1 MQLPIYLD
9 HAATT
14 PVAPEVLEAMLP
26 YFTEMYGNSA
36 SLYSLGMQSREAVE
50 NARKIVA
57 VALNASKNEIIFTSG
72 GTESD
77 NMALRG
83 VVQAYSGLRKHLLAT
98 PIEHHAVLETLEKL
112 EREGYELE
120 MIPVDSAGLV
130 DPMEVQKRLRPDTL
144 LVSVMHANNEI
155 GTVQPIREIGRL
167 CREQGVIF
175 HTDAVQTFGKLP
187 IDVKEM
193 NIDLLSVSAHKLY
206 GPKGVGA
213 LYLRRGISFSR
224 FQEGGE
230 QERGRRGGTLNVP
243 GIVGLGRAVEISI
256 NEMDQEADRLTCL
269 REYFFKKLT
278 DNISGIAFNGSR
290 EHRLPM
296 NIHVCIEGVHGE
308 SVLLS
313 LDTAGICASAGSACS
328 SGSQDPSHV
337 LKAINMPRDLARSAL
352 RMTMGKTTTIETI
365 DYAVESLAQSV
376 KELRL
381 LSPSCLA

>member
-14 PVAPEVLEAMLP
+14 PVAPEVLKAMLP

-50 NARKIVA
+50 DARKIVA
-57 VALNASKNEIIFTSG
+57 DALNASKNEIVFTSG

-83 VVQAYSGLRKHLLAT
+83 VVKANSGSRKHLLAT

-112 EREGYELE
+112 EHEGYEFE
-120 MIPVDSAGLV
+120 MIPVDSVGIV
-130 DPMEVQKRLRPDTL
+130 DPMEVQKRIRPDTL

-155 GTVQPIREIGRL
+155 GSVQPIREVGSL
-167 CREQGVIF
+167 CRERGVIF

-193 NIDLLSVSAHKLY
+193 NIDLLSVSAHKFY

-213 LYLRRGISFSR
+213 LYLRRGVSFSR
-224 FQEGGE
+224 FQEGGD

-243 GIVGLGRAVEISI
+243 GIVGLGRAAEIAI
-256 NEMDQEADRLTCL
+256 NEMEQEAVRLTCL
-269 REYFFKKLT
+269 REYFFNKLT
-278 DNISGIAFNGSR
+278 DNITGIVINGSR
-290 EHRLPM
+290 VHRLPM
-296 NIHVCIEGVHGE
+296 NVHVCIEGVHGE
-308 SVLLS
+308 SILLS

-337 LKAINMPRDLARSAL
+337 LRAIGMPRDLARSAL
-352 RMTMGKTTTIETI
+352 RMTMGKATTIKTI
-365 DYAVESLAQSV
+365 DYVVESLAQSV

-381 LSPSCLA
+381 MSASCLA

>member
-26 YFTEMYGNSA
+26 YFTERYGNSA

-50 NARKIVA
+50 DARKIVA
-57 VALNASKNEIIFTSG
+57 DALNASKNEIIFTSG

-83 VVQAYSGLRKHLLAT
+83 VVKSNSGSRKHLLAT

-112 EREGYELE
+112 EHEGYELE
-120 MIPVDSAGLV
+120 MIPVDSVGLV
-130 DPMEVQKRLRPDTL
+130 DPLEVQKRLRSDTL

-155 GTVQPIREIGRL
+155 GTVQPIREIGSL
-167 CREQGVIF
+167 CRERGVIF
-175 HTDAVQTFGKLP
+175 HTDAVQAFGKLL

-193 NIDLLSVSAHKLY
+193 NIDLLSVSAHKFY

-213 LYLRRGISFSR
+213 LYLRRGVSLSR
-224 FQEGGE
+224 FQEGGD

-243 GIVGLGRAVEISI
+243 GIVGLGRAAEISI
-256 NEMDQEADRLTCL
+256 NEMEQEAARLTCL
-269 REYFFKKLT
+269 REYFFNKLT
-278 DNISGIAFNGSR
+278 DNITGITVNGSR
-290 EHRLPM
+290 VHRLPM
-296 NIHVCIEGVHGE
+296 NVHVCIEGVHGE
-308 SVLLS
+308 SILLS

-337 LKAINMPRDLARSAL
+337 LKAIGVPRDLARSAL
-352 RMTMGKTTTIETI
+352 RMTMGKTTTIKTI
-365 DYAVESLAQSV
+365 DYVVESLAQSV

-381 LSPSCLA
+381 MSASCLA

>member
-50 NARKIVA
+50 DARKIVA
-57 VALNASKNEIIFTSG
+57 DALNASKNEIVFTSG

-83 VVQAYSGLRKHLLAT
+83 VVQANSGSRKHLLTT

-112 EREGYELE
+112 EHEGYELE
-120 MIPVDSAGLV
+120 MIPVDSVGLV
-130 DPMEVQKRLRPDTL
+130 DPIEVLKRLRPDTL
-144 LVSVMHANNEI
+144 LISVMHANNEI
-155 GTVQPIREIGRL
+155 GTVQPIKEIGSL
-167 CREQGVIF
+167 CRERGVIF

-193 NIDLLSVSAHKLY
+193 NIDLLSISAHKFY

-213 LYLRRGISFSR
+213 LYLRRGISLSR
-224 FQEGGE
+224 FQEGGD

-243 GIVGLGRAVEISI
+243 GIVGLGRAAEISI
-256 NEMDQEADRLTCL
+256 NEMEQEAARLTCL
-269 REYFFKKLT
+269 RDYFFNKLT
-278 DNISGIAFNGSR
+278 DNITGIAVNGSR
-290 EHRLPM
+290 THRLPM
-296 NIHVCIEGVHGE
+296 NVHICIEGVHGE
-308 SVLLS
+308 SILLS
-313 LDTAGICASAGSACS
+313 LDTVGICASAGSACS

-337 LKAINMPRDLARSAL
+337 LKAIGIRRDLARSAL
-352 RMTMGKTTTIETI
+352 RMTMGKTTTPDTV
-365 DYAVESLAQSV
+365 DYVVEALAQSV

-381 LSPSCLA
+381 MSASCLA